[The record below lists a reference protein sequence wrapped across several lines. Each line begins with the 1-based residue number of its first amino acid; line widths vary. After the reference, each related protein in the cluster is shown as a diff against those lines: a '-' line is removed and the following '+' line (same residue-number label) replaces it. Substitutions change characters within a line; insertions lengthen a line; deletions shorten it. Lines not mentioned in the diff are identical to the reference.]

1 MKIRNALLMGSSIL
15 LTLSASAQTIVYLG
29 GSGTGHYS
37 TLQAAVNALPSGGG
51 EVQIE
56 AGTYTGQTTISK
68 PNVWLIGEG
77 SVSNTI
83 LTDNLSAAGAGSDQ
97 ASSTIIVSNKAT

>member
-1 MKIRNALLMGSSIL
+1 MKIRNTLLMGSSIL

-77 SVSNTI
+77 S
-83 LTDNLSAAGAGSDQ
+83 G
-97 ASSTIIVSNKAT
+97 ASSTVLTENYSAAEKCSDEASST